1 MPTEVNLENLN
12 VNDEF
17 EQHISMQYAK
27 ALQQKYEEEKQLM
40 VQDAELEPPER
51 VRRFL
56 FNLVIE
62 STPLSTDDMSFILT
76 QLENLEAR

>member
-1 MPTEVNLENLN
+1 
-12 VNDEF
+12 
-17 EQHISMQYAK
+17 
-27 ALQQKYEEEKQLM
+27 M

-76 QLENLEAR
+76 QLETLEAR